1 MANPYL
7 TQQLLDNSYELSS
20 YEMDSVD
27 APLSSRR
34 PLAYAGPISQSR
46 AVSALTRSDN
56 ASKGATVGVA
66 GASKGGAQFNL
77 KIVRYTK
84 TLTVDLP
91 VILWGY
97 YEFQSKYVD
106 VLGLP
111 SGVTCSVAPAPNN
124 KDLRFTFTDGDTTD
138 LVDVICQEVPYLNL
152 LTASGRGLV
161 ELSKI
166 RASVPSDA
174 QLIQFDNKLE
184 TNRRSMFGK
193 AEQDSIVPQAF
204 KTELQQQNTII
215 SLPVTYVIDE
225 ERFMRIGM
233 AYNSLVTVTTF
244 SLALFA
250 RFFDK
255 RA

>member
-7 TQQLLDNSYELSS
+7 AQQLLDNSYELSS

-34 PLAYAGPISQSR
+34 PLPFAGPISASR
-46 AVSALTRSDN
+46 AVGQLTRSDN
-56 ASKGATVGVA
+56 ASKTATVGVA

-77 KIVRYTK
+77 KIVRNSK
-84 TLTVDLP
+84 NLTVDLP
-91 VILWGY
+91 VILWGF
-97 YEFQSKYVD
+97 YEYQSSYVD
-106 VLGLP
+106 VLNLP
-111 SGVTCSVAPAPNN
+111 SGITCTVAPASNK
-124 KDLRFTFTDGDTTD
+124 KDLRFTFTDGDVTD
-138 LVDVICQEVPYLNL
+138 TVDVICQEVPYLNL

-166 RASVPSDA
+166 RASVPSDS

-193 AEQDSIVPQAF
+193 SEQDSIVPQAF

-225 ERFMRIGM
+225 ERFMRIAM
-233 AYNSLVTVTTF
+233 AYNAGVTITTF